1 MTLPQKPITHTM
13 HRIGQKG
20 IVAKGV
26 HVGKNLIAG
35 AARHPLLLFSLGA
48 VAGIYLCKKRQI
60 SAAPAK
66 SETETIAEKSGG
78 D

>member
-1 MTLPQKPITHTM
+1 MTLPNKPITHTM

-26 HVGKNLIAG
+26 HIGKNLITG

-48 VAGIYLCKKRQI
+48 AAGIYLCKKRLV
-60 SAAPAK
+60 SNAPAK
-66 SETETIAEKSGG
+66 SETETIAVKPS
-78 D
+78 DD